1 MFSDN
6 GFEKT
11 NPLCKCG
18 LFFLKK
24 KKKTQVCLKIIIE
37 YMIKQH
43 KKIE

>member
-11 NPLCKCG
+11 SPLCKCG
-18 LFFLKK
+18 LFFF
-24 KKKTQVCLKIIIE
+24 KKKTQVCLMSIIQ